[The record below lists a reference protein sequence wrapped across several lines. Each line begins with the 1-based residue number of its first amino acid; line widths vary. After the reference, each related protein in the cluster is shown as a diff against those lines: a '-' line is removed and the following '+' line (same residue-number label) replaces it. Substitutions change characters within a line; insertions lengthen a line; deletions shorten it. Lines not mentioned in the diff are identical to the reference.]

1 MDELN
6 KQVAESTGIS
16 EAQAQTAVTTVL
28 GFLKTRLPEPLAGQL
43 DGLLG
48 GAAGAAG
55 GVAGAAGGLAGG
67 LAGTAG
73 DVLGG
78 LGGMLGGKKE

>member
-1 MDELN
+1 MDELI
-6 KQVAESTGIS
+6 KQVVERTGIS
-16 EAQAQTAVTTVL
+16 ESQAQTAVTTVL
-28 GFLKTRLPEPLAGQL
+28 GFLKNRLPEPLAGQL

-55 GVAGAAGGLAGG
+55 GLAGG
-67 LAGTAG
+67 LGGAAG

-78 LGGMLGGKKE
+78 LGGMFGGKKD

>member
-1 MDELN
+1 MDELV
-6 KQVAESTGIS
+6 KQVVARTGIS

-28 GFLKTRLPEPLAGQL
+28 GFLKDRLPEPLAGHL

-48 GAAGAAG
+48 GAS
-55 GVAGAAGGLAGG
+55 GAAGGLAGG
-67 LAGTAG
+67 LGGAAG

-78 LGGMLGGKKE
+78 LGGMFGGKKE